1 MVYSIN
7 LEDLYC
13 GMALQGLLANSNLNY
28 ELKQIRDRLS
38 AEDLLTPEVEEGI
51 QASQVDL
58 AVKLGSLLYKT
69 RMKHKTNDQDDNLP
83 CGPNC
88 GVYVPSESGSAQE
101 ASGPQ
106 QSGSEDPGVETNKS
120 DGCMG

>member
-1 MVYSIN
+1 MVYSIS

-28 ELKQIRDRLS
+28 TLQQVRDRL
-38 AEDLLTPEVEEGI
+38 ATEGALTPEVTEGLD
-51 QASQVDL
+51 ASVVDL
-58 AVKLGSLLYKT
+58 AAKMGSLLYKT
-69 RMKHKTNDQDDNLP
+69 RMKQKTNDQDNNLP

-88 GVYVPSESGSAQE
+88 GVYVPSESGCDNQTVQ
-101 ASGPQ
+101 PQ
-106 QSGSEDPGVETNKS
+106 QSDGKDTGMEADKS

>member
-13 GMALQGLLANSNLNY
+13 GMVLQGFCANSNLSY
-28 ELKQIRDRLS
+28 SMQQIRNGLES
-38 AEDLLTPEVEEGI
+38 EGLLTPEVQESLD
-51 QASQVDL
+51 ASWVDS
-58 AVKLGSLLYKT
+58 AIRLGSLLYKT
-69 RMKHKTNDQDDNLP
+69 RMKQKTNDQDNNLP